1 MEFHDEITSL
11 ILSPSSSDIL
21 EKRDE
26 FIMMRRATAEELFSE
41 LCFCILAANT
51 SAEMGLRTQK
61 IVGTGRLISLS
72 ESDLSR
78 LLHLVR
84 YRFYNV
90 RSKFIVSARSI
101 MYDLPEIVQSS
112 DLTGSREYLVQNVAG
127 IGYKEASHFLRNVGI
142 FKFAILDKHIQ
153 SILSEMLNIRI
164 GSMTSKRYIEIEEK
178 MIEISEKYSM
188 EPGIFDLYL
197 WKIATGSI
205 IK

>member
-26 FIMMRRATAEELFSE
+26 FILMRQASAEELFSE

-51 SAEMGLRTQK
+51 SAEMALRTQK
-61 IVGTGRLISLS
+61 IIGIKRLISLS
-72 ESDLSR
+72 ELDLSR

-90 RSKFIVSARSI
+90 RSKFIVASRSI
-101 MYDLPEIVQSS
+101 MDDLPGIVRSS
-112 DLTGSREYLVQNVAG
+112 DIKGSREYLVENVPG

-142 FKFAILDKHIQ
+142 FQFAILDKHIQ
-153 SILSEMLNIRI
+153 SMLSEILNIRI
-164 GSMTSKRYIEIEEK
+164 GPMTSKRYMEIEEK

>member
-1 MEFHDEITSL
+1 
-11 ILSPSSSDIL
+11 
-21 EKRDE
+21 
-26 FIMMRRATAEELFSE
+26 MM
-41 LCFCILAANT
+41 
-51 SAEMGLRTQK
+51 
-61 IVGTGRLISLS
+61 
-72 ESDLSR
+72 
-78 LLHLVR
+78 
-84 YRFYNV
+84 
-90 RSKFIVSARSI
+90 
-101 MYDLPEIVQSS
+101 LP
-112 DLTGSREYLVQNVAG
+112 VA
-127 IGYKEASHFLRNVGI
+127 I